1 MKANSDKSKQSN
13 KATRRVLAG
22 VLCGASVLSLVLSL
36 VMPPISQAIAND
48 AQAGAAEETVADE
61 GSLGEGAGADRGAKN
76 QNSDEAEGDET
87 GDDVQPEEQS
97 EDEQQDEGATTS
109 NDKTVVAAAE
119 NGQAET
125 AAAEIKTANELRD
138 KLQGVQAGT
147 TANFMLMN
155 DVETSETI
163 MLSNDHSNITLDLN
177 GCKIKHKSPNQPLFN
192 ITGGATLTVKDEK
205 RTDDQ
210 PFGNSQTLSDQG
222 QKLTAD
228 KYGKK
233 AEPGYDSDGIP
244 TSLIYYV
251 TKSAAYGTRTT
262 ETLNAYKANIKG
274 AIVACEG
281 TGDLKLI
288 NLYNN
293 GHFKLESGTLTQK
306 QGGHVGNLI
315 YAENGS
321 TVTVDGGYICGA
333 DTGDSGAGAG
343 IKVSNYNGSNYNGRR
358 STFKMTNGVIAGNT
372 APSGAGVFAEDYVNA
387 SDAKKDNESTEGRP
401 TVEMTGGII
410 TGNYTRDS
418 VDGLGG
424 GILASGGSVTV
435 SGGYITNNKYAK
447 YCRNDGWGCHGGAGL
462 AANYGAK
469 VTISDGQITGNYS
482 EEAGGGVYVTDVKRN
497 DQTSRSGMAWLNITG
512 GIIAS
517 NVSYRSEG
525 AGIRVGQMVDAMING
540 TEDNKVYI
548 TNNHCMSRFDWGGGG
563 IFVQG
568 NSNANM
574 EKTAGRLF
582 VYNSYISSN
591 TAGGYGGGVAVCP
604 TGKTLVTNTNGTAI
618 FGNLSAGDEHDG
630 DDHPSHP
637 NEPNKK
643 HAYDSATNTGN
654 DVSPH
659 LSGGGANKIED
670 RAAYKSDK
678 FRECGHA
685 DFFLAATGHTTP
697 VAVVSGKML
706 GNIDAKYSGSIELT
720 NRITIPA
727 NGAVGVKNSIGLT
740 SDVKATD
747 QAVTDA
753 VQGKVEGTKVTTF
766 ITGNYSWDHGGG
778 IMSNGD
784 LYLGQPADAYAYPS
798 LKLKATKEL
807 DGRDLKDGEFTFT
820 VYRKDSDTAKA
831 PSWDN
836 NGNFS
841 TGDCDF
847 VKSAQN
853 NADGNIAFDLSEKL
867 SELLSKQLKASGT
880 GETTD
885 YDITY
890 YMVENAGD
898 ELGVKYDHAVYE
910 IKVKVKCTPT
920 ELMSVPIQGKPNE
933 TKKLMVYNFTID
945 NVCVTKNPGGSAS
958 SPRTASA
965 DANGYYSIVDSI
977 SATSTNK
984 ATFTNKYDPEVSWT
998 PEATKVV
1005 EGGEMKEFTLQ
1016 LAKDSKFDNIIGTA
1030 VTSAGKNTKQTLS
1043 FKDTTDNNKTVELK
1057 YKLSDIRNNPDPG
1070 GSTGGSLKT
1079 FTYYMREKTDGSQ
1092 FSHYTYDHSVYRFTV
1107 EPTYDT
1113 KTGEI
1118 NCRVTYMKGSVDS
1131 KGDWTADPNAKEWTF
1146 IDTSAPNSADTS
1158 IPTFTNT
1165 YSTSLPLS
1173 GMSGVTL
1180 TYLAGAAVLCA
1191 AAAWMHIRRKANAK
1205 GGERRE

>member
-48 AQAGAAEETVADE
+48 AQMVSAEKTVMGGGSSSESTDVENTNSGDTEKLNSGET
-61 GSLGEGAGADRGAKN
+61 
-76 QNSDEAEGDET
+76 EGDEP
-87 GDDVQPEEQS
+87 GNDAQPGEQPEE
-97 EDEQQDEGATTS
+97 EQQNEGTTTS
-109 NDKTVVAAAE
+109 DDKTVVAAAE
-119 NGQAET
+119 NEQTG
-125 AAAEIKTANELRD
+125 AAAGEIANTEELVS
-138 KLQGVQAGT
+138 KLQGVQAGKS
-147 TANFMLMN
+147 ASFKLMQDIEYN
-155 DVETSETI
+155 GEIFLRNSR
-163 MLSNDHSNITLDLN
+163 SNITLNLN
-177 GCKIKHKSPNQPLFN
+177 GCKIKHSGDGNKPLFSVSN
-192 ITGGATLTVKDEK
+192 GAEFTITDNPNDSGDRPSSSMVLD
-205 RTDDQ
+205 
-210 PFGNSQTLSDQG
+210 DQG
-222 QKLTAD
+222 QKFTLD
-228 KYGKK
+228 YYGKNG
-233 AEPGYDSDGIP
+233 EVGYDNDIP
-244 TSLIYYV
+244 NKITYYV
-251 TKSAAYGTRTT
+251 TTSSVNGTGTGTT
-262 ETLNAYKANIKG
+262 ETLETHEANIQG
-274 AIVACEG
+274 AIVSTASKG
-281 TGDLKLI
+281 STLKLI
-288 NLYNN
+288 NVYAGGKFNLQ
-293 GHFKLESGTLTQK
+293 GGTLTQAK
-306 QGGHVGNLI
+306 DCNVGNLI

-321 TVTVDGGYICGA
+321 TVNMSGGYVCGA
-333 DTGDSGAGAG
+333 TSTGQGAG
-343 IKVSNYNGSNYNGRR
+343 IELKDK
-358 STFKMTNGVIAGNT
+358 STTLNLTGGVIAGNC
-372 APSGAGVFAEDYVNA
+372 ASSGGGVC
-387 SDAKKDNESTEGRP
+387 AKGSAVK
-401 TVEMTGGII
+401 VTGGVIS
-410 TGNYTRDS
+410 GNSTLS
-418 VDGLGG
+418 EGLGG
-424 GILASGGSVTV
+424 GIKAEGGIVTV
-435 SGGYITNNKYAK
+435 SGGYITNNRMSKF
-447 YCRNDGWGCHGGAGL
+447 CGTDGSGCHGGAGL
-462 AANYGAK
+462 AANNGAH
-469 VTISDGQITGNYS
+469 VTISGGQITGNYS
-482 EEAGGGVYVTDVKRN
+482 EEAGGGVYVTNIFQD
-497 DQTSRSGMAWLNITG
+497 GMAWLNITG
-512 GIIAS
+512 GYIAS

-525 AGIRVGQMVDAMING
+525 AGIRVGQKVDAMIG
-540 TEDNKVYI
+540 DTPDNNDTPGSKVYI

-568 NSNANM
+568 DSKNAAN
-574 EKTAGRLF
+574 AGRLF

-604 TGKTLVTNTNGTAI
+604 TGKTLVTNTKGTAI
-618 FGNLSAGDEHDG
+618 FGNSSAGNDHDFREYNRADG
-630 DDHPSHP
+630 
-637 NEPNKK
+637 
-643 HAYDSATNTGN
+643 TGN
-654 DVSPH
+654 DGKPH
-659 LSGGGANKIED
+659 LSGGGIADTNKTED
-670 RAAYKSDK
+670 REAYASPT
-678 FRECGHA
+678 FRESGHA
-685 DFFLAATGHTTP
+685 DFFLAARDHTTP

-753 VQGKVEGTKVTTF
+753 VQGKVPGTKVTTF

-820 VYRKDSDTAKA
+820 VYRKGSDTAKA

-867 SELLSKQLKASGT
+867 SELLSKQFKASGT

-945 NVCVTKNPGGSAS
+945 SVDVTKNPGGSAS
-958 SPRTASA
+958 SSRTASA
-965 DANGYYSIVDSI
+965 DANGYYSIVDSS
-977 SATSTNK
+977 SAASANK
-984 ATFTNKYDPEVSWT
+984 ATFTNTYDPEVSWT
-998 PEATKVV
+998 PKATKVV
-1005 EGGEMKEFTLQ
+1005 KGGEMKKFTLQ
-1016 LAKDSKFDNIIGTA
+1016 LAKDSHFKDEDIIGTA
-1030 VTSAGKNTKQTLS
+1030 VTSGSDKTQTLP
-1043 FKDTTDNNKTVELK
+1043 FKDTRDNTVELK
-1057 YKLSDIRNNPDPG
+1057 YSLSDIRNNSDDPG
-1070 GSTGGSLKT
+1070 GSTGDPFKT
-1079 FTYYMREKTDGSQ
+1079 FTYYVREETDGSH
-1092 FSHYTYDHSVYRFTV
+1092 FSHYTYDQSVYKFTV
-1107 EPTYDT
+1107 VPTYDT
-1113 KTGEI
+1113 EKGEI
-1118 NCRVTYMKGSVDS
+1118 KCAVTYRKGTVNSN
-1131 KGDWTADPNAKEWTF
+1131 GEWTADANTAEETF
-1146 IDTSAPNSADTS
+1146 TDASN
-1158 IPTFTNT
+1158 PTFTNT